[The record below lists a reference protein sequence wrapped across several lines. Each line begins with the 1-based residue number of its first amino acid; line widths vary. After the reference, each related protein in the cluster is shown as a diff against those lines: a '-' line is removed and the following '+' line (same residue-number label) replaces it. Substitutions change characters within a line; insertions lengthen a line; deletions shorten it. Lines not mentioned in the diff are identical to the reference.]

1 MPPTD
6 RIRRAPSTRLL
17 AEHTPDA
24 VRRRLAEGPRQ
35 SYLRDA
41 VYGAIDGTVTTF
53 AVVAGVAGAALDEAV
68 VVILGMANLLA
79 DGFSMAVSNYLGA
92 RAEQA
97 QRRQA
102 RDREARHIALVP
114 DGEREEVREILRRK
128 GFTGDQLEA
137 AVAVI
142 TADDDRWIDTMMRE
156 ELGFGSDGG
165 SPVRAALATLAAFI
179 VVGFLPLGAYVL
191 EAALGVEV
199 GAPLLW
205 SALLTASAFLIVGVL
220 RARFTGQR
228 SVRSVLE
235 TLLLGGG
242 AAALAYAVGALLA
255 GVG

>member
-1 MPPTD
+1 ML
-6 RIRRAPSTRLL
+6 RAPSARLL
-17 AEHTPDA
+17 TEHQPDA
-24 VRRRLAEGPRQ
+24 VRRRLADGPSP

-53 AVVAGVAGAALDEAV
+53 AVVAGVAGASLDESV

-92 RAEQA
+92 RAQDAE
-97 QRRQA
+97 RRQA
-102 RDREARHIALVP
+102 REREALHIALVP

-128 GFTGDQLEA
+128 GFAGDQLDA

-142 TADDDRWIDTMMRE
+142 TADRDRWIDTMMTD
-156 ELGFGSDGG
+156 ELGFAGGSG
-165 SPVRAALATLAAFI
+165 SPVRAALATLLAF
-179 VVGFLPLGAYVL
+179 VTVGFLPLGAYVL
-191 EAALGVEV
+191 EAVVGVEV

-205 SALLTASAFLIVGVL
+205 SALLTAGAFLIVGVL
-220 RARFTGQR
+220 RARFTGQQ
-228 SVRSVLE
+228 SLRSVLE

-242 AAALAYAVGALLA
+242 AAALAYLVGTLLA